1 MRRALLK
8 GRGTTNLRRDFHW
21 CFVKFEIVSGVVVAQ
36 LIVRADAQ

>member
-8 GRGTTNLRRDFHW
+8 GRGTTTRRGDFHW
-21 CFVKFEIVSGVVVAQ
+21 CFVKFVLVSGVVVAQ